1 MPVRGCNP
9 ITSLVERERERG
21 WRRGGWWR
29 AGDGVVKEVVGLS
42 LYK

>member
-9 ITSLVERERERG
+9 ITSLVERERG
-21 WRRGGWWR
+21 WRRGWWR